1 MKKILVIDD
10 APDVREML
18 SDFLI
23 MEGYEV
29 VTAGNGEEGLKIFQE
44 TEPVAAIVDIEMPK
58 MNGLEFS
65 KKALEIRPDFPI
77 LIISAYVEKYSIS
90 YIKQLGVRAILKKPI
105 VLKHLA
111 DELKKVIDAVEA
123 S

>member
-58 MNGLEFS
+58 MNGLAFS

-105 VLKHLA
+105 VLKDLA